1 MATYKRKKKLIN
13 LSLQIKLISVFLCV
27 SLIASLFQVML
38 LNRAL
43 VGLSKLVPDA
53 SETLLAHLPSVL
65 TTNLVLTLAVLF
77 PLTFLVGV
85 LVTHRVAGPA
95 YRLQQHCLKLARG
108 EEPGRC
114 FLRKDD
120 ELQELCDAMNRAF
133 ESLGQ
138 ENKADSGSKAT
149 QPGDGVQGLVDDSQV
164 SEEPSSAA
172 TEG

>member
-1 MATYKRKKKLIN
+1 MPTYSRKKKLVN
-13 LSLQIKLISVFLCV
+13 VSLQIKLISVFLCV
-27 SLIASLFQVML
+27 SLIASLFQVVL

-43 VGLSKLVPDA
+43 VGLGELVPEA
-53 SETLLAHLPSVL
+53 SDTLLAHLPSVL

-95 YRLQQHCLKLARG
+95 FRLQQHCLKLARG

-114 FLRKDD
+114 YLRKDD

-133 ESLGQ
+133 EALGN
-138 ENKADSGSKAT
+138 EAKAETGSVVADR
-149 QPGDGVQGLVDDSQV
+149 GEAIRGLVDDSPV
-164 SEEPSSAA
+164 SEEPSSSSTQA
-172 TEG
+172 

>member
-13 LSLQIKLISVFLCV
+13 VSLQIKLISVFLCV

-43 VGLSKLVPDA
+43 VGLGELVPEA
-53 SETLLAHLPSVL
+53 SDTLLAHLPSVL

-95 YRLQQHCLKLARG
+95 YRLQQHCLRLAGG

-114 FLRKDD
+114 SLRKDD

-133 ESLGQ
+133 EALGH
-138 ENKADSGSKAT
+138 ESHPDSGSKAT
-149 QPGDGVQGLVDDSQV
+149 DSTDAVQGLVDESLV
-164 SEEPSSAA
+164 SAEPSSTS

>member
-13 LSLQIKLISVFLCV
+13 VSLQIKLISVFLCV
-27 SLIASLFQVML
+27 SLIASLFQVIL

-43 VGLSKLVPDA
+43 VGLSELVPEA
-53 SETLLAHLPSVL
+53 SDILLAHLPSVL

-95 YRLQQHCLKLARG
+95 YRLQQHCLKLAKG
-108 EEPGRC
+108 ENPGRC

-120 ELQELCDAMNRAF
+120 ELQELCEAMNSAF
-133 ESLGQ
+133 EALGDERPAASASKVTEHGEAIRSLV
-138 ENKADSGSKAT
+138 S
-149 QPGDGVQGLVDDSQV
+149 DSQV
-164 SEEPSSAA
+164 SEEPSSAT

>member
-13 LSLQIKLISVFLCV
+13 VSLQIKLISVFLCV
-27 SLIASLFQVML
+27 SLIASLFQVIL

-43 VGLSKLVPDA
+43 VGLSELVPEA
-53 SETLLAHLPSVL
+53 SDILLAHLPSVL

-95 YRLQQHCLKLARG
+95 YRLQQHCLKLAKG
-108 EEPGRC
+108 ENPGRC

-120 ELQELCDAMNRAF
+120 ELQELCEAMNSAF
-133 ESLGQ
+133 EAMGNESQAASASTATEHGEAIRSLV
-138 ENKADSGSKAT
+138 S
-149 QPGDGVQGLVDDSQV
+149 DSQV
-164 SEEPSSAA
+164 SEEPSSAT

>member
-1 MATYKRKKKLIN
+1 MPTYSRKKKLIN
-13 LSLQIKLISVFLCV
+13 VSLQIKLISVFLCV
-27 SLIASLFQVML
+27 SLIASLFQVVL

-43 VGLSKLVPDA
+43 VGLGELVPEA

-120 ELQELCDAMNRAF
+120 ELQELCEAMNRAF
-133 ESLGQ
+133 EALR
-138 ENKADSGSKAT
+138 NRTTADAPTSSADRT
-149 QPGDGVQGLVDDSQV
+149 DAIRGLVDDSPV
-164 SEEPSSAA
+164 SEEPSSTSA
-172 TEG
+172 EG